1 MNMIDNVVMAICK
14 EAEKQGHIIED
25 GKIWVEPGDLMVSSV
40 DAVVLARVAIEAMEI
55 PSAEMIN
62 AGINCDDWADGEQ
75 DATKLI
81 ASTFS
86 AMIKEAIK

>member
-1 MNMIDNVVMAICK
+1 MNMIERVARALADGMADMGIN
-14 EAEKQGHIIED
+14 AETEIPD
-25 GKIWVEPGDLMVSSV
+25 GDGCVEPLWKSFVP
-40 DAVVLARVAIEAMEI
+40 AARAAIQAMEI